1 MSGSPSLDK
10 IPVTIV
16 AAGAPARLHWRRR
29 AVQAAVLIIAMLIPL
44 SGLLRIDPVAG
55 AFVVLDRQIWWSDF
69 FIIFGLWLMLA
80 SGLVLMYS
88 SVGTAFCGWA
98 CPQNTLSELANRWT
112 YKLLGRRAD
121 VSLGGEK
128 MKVAAAKNRLGNW
141 LLLGAIILAA
151 AMLFSLIPLLYFYPP
166 EVVWS
171 FITLRPDERLASSLH
186 YIYAIFVIIFFV
198 DIAFIRHFWCR
209 FMCVYKVWQHGF
221 KTRQSLHVAYDKMRA
236 DSCEKCNYCVSSCFL
251 GIDPRDTNMYDSC
264 INCGE
269 CVDACNE
276 LQAKKGETGLLRF
289 SLGEREQ
296 GSSGWLLGRLGS
308 LSARMKWTV
317 PFSILGL
324 GMFVWGLV
332 NYDHYRLAVYRADT
346 EFGSAIEDYRIRVSN
361 KLYRDAMLTIDV
373 EGLPKGSYALS
384 TREVTFDSAGK
395 FDLKLHINSSLP
407 QGLHR
412 FLVRVQ
418 SADGWRDSY
427 RVQHFVARGG
437 SES

>member
-10 IPVTIV
+10 IPVTVV

-121 VSLGGEK
+121 VSLAGEK
-128 MKVAAAKNRLGNW
+128 MKIASAKNRLGNW
-141 LLLGAIILAA
+141 LLLGLMILAA

-166 EVVWS
+166 DVVWS

-186 YIYAIFVIIFFV
+186 YIYTIFVIIFFV

-221 KTRQSLHVAYDKMRA
+221 KTRQSLHVAYDKARTA
-236 DSCEKCNYCVSSCFL
+236 SCEKCNYCVSSCFL

-269 CVDACNE
+269 CIDACND
-276 LQAKKGETGLLRF
+276 LQAKKGEAGLLRF

-296 GSSGWLLGRLGS
+296 NRSGWLLGRLGS
-308 LSARMKWTV
+308 LSARMKWTL
-317 PFSILGL
+317 PFSLLGL

-332 NYDHYRLAVYRADT
+332 NYEYYRLAVYRADT
-346 EFGSAIEDYRIRVSN
+346 EFGSSIEDYRIRVSN
-361 KLYRDAMLTIDV
+361 KLYQDAVLTVNI

-384 TREVTFDSAGK
+384 AREAAFDSAGK
-395 FDLKLHINSSLP
+395 IDLILHINNTLP

-412 FLVRVQ
+412 FLVQVQ
-418 SADGWRDSY
+418 SADGWQDSY
-427 RVQHFVARGG
+427 RVQHFVGKGRG
-437 SES
+437 

>member
-10 IPVTIV
+10 IPITVV
-16 AAGAPARLHWRRR
+16 AAGSSARLHWRRR
-29 AVQAAVLIIAMLIPL
+29 AVQVMVLIVAMLIPL

-88 SVGTAFCGWA
+88 TVGTAFCGWA

-121 VSLGGEK
+121 VSLAGEK

-141 LLLGAIILAA
+141 LLLGLIILAA

-166 EVVWS
+166 DVVWS

-186 YIYAIFVIIFFV
+186 YIYTIFVIIFFV

-221 KTRQSLHVAYDKMRA
+221 KTRQSLHVAYDDRRTE
-236 DSCEKCNYCVSSCFL
+236 SCEKCNYCVTSCFL

-269 CVDACNE
+269 CIDACNE
-276 LQAKKGETGLLRF
+276 LQEKKAEVGLLHF
-289 SLGEREQ
+289 SFGERGQ
-296 GSSGWLLGRLGS
+296 NRSGWLLGRLGS
-308 LSARMKWTV
+308 LSARMKWTL
-317 PFSILGL
+317 PFSLLGL
-324 GMFVWGLV
+324 GMFAWGLV
-332 NYDHYRLAVYRADT
+332 SYDYYRLAVYRADA

-361 KLYRDAMLTIDV
+361 KLYRDAVLTVNI
-373 EGLPKGSYALS
+373 EGLPKGSYVLS
-384 TREVTFDSAGK
+384 ASEAAFNTAGK
-395 FDLKLHINSSLP
+395 VDLELHINNTLP

-412 FLVRVQ
+412 FLVQVQ

-427 RVQHFVARGG
+427 RVQHFVGKGRG
-437 SES
+437 